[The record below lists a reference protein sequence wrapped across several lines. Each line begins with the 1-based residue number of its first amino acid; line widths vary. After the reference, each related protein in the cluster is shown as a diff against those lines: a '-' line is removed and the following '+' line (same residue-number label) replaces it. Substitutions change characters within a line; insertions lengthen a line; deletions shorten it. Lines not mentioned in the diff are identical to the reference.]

1 VIREWS
7 SQDRPAISVNIPFQ
21 PITNHSPA
29 VGGIN
34 RAALDDFTKLEHNR
48 NGIVTDRV

>member
-1 VIREWS
+1 
-7 SQDRPAISVNIPFQ
+7 VNGQARIGPQFPSILPFQ

-29 VGGIN
+29 VGGID

-48 NGIVTDRV
+48 NWIVTNRV

>member
-1 VIREWS
+1 VTGDWS
-7 SQDRPAISVNIPFQ
+7 SQDRSAISVNIPFQ

-48 NGIVTDRV
+48 NRVVTDRV